1 MFDEKNIEL
10 DEKHSKEKKKEYLI
24 RDDEGNIQ
32 FVYSIYRRPEM
43 DIIFPQFTPVLSTG
57 LLPVIDILDDKKVL
71 TFEPNPIGSVI
82 TQSYFGKFI
91 DDSVFAKEAAEY
103 IMDHCEEL

>member
-10 DEKHSKEKKKEYLI
+10 DEKHSKEKIKENLV
-24 RDDEGNIQ
+24 RDNDGNIQ

-43 DIIFPQFTPVLSTG
+43 DIIFPKFTPVLSTG
-57 LLPVIDILDDKKVL
+57 LLPVIDILDDKKIL

-91 DDSVFAKEAAEY
+91 NDSVFAKEAAEY
-103 IMDHCEEL
+103 IMDHFEEL

>member
-57 LLPVIDILDDKKVL
+57 LLPVIDILAL
-71 TFEPNPIGSVI
+71 SR
-82 TQSYFGKFI
+82 
-91 DDSVFAKEAAEY
+91 SVF
-103 IMDHCEEL
+103 

>member
-1 MFDEKNIEL
+1 MFDKKNIEL

-24 RDDEGNIQ
+24 RDDNGKIQ

-43 DIIFPQFTPVLSTG
+43 EIIFPKFTPVLSTG
-57 LLPVIDILDDKKVL
+57 LLPVIDVLDDKKFL

-82 TQSYFGKFI
+82 NQQYFNEFI
-91 DDSVFAKEAAEY
+91 NDSVFAKEAAEY
-103 IMDHCEEL
+103 IMDHFDEL

>member
-43 DIIFPQFTPVLSTG
+43 DNIFTQLTPV
-57 LLPVIDILDDKKVL
+57 
-71 TFEPNPIGSVI
+71 
-82 TQSYFGKFI
+82 
-91 DDSVFAKEAAEY
+91 
-103 IMDHCEEL
+103 

>member
-71 TFEPNPIGSVI
+71 TFEPNPIESVI

-103 IMDHCEEL
+103 IMDHFEEL